1 MTNRNISI
9 GIMMIIAAITIFS
22 NLAGFPLLDPDEPVY
37 AETPKEMLLYH
48 DFLSP
53 KIYGEYW
60 YDKPPMYYWL
70 VVGAYQCFG
79 INDFAARFPSALLA
93 LLSVG
98 CMYLY
103 GKRLFNHNVGIYS
116 ALILTSSIEFFY
128 LSKAAVTDI
137 TLMLCL
143 MISLFAFA
151 SKQFYL
157 YYFFAG
163 LAVLTKGPIG
173 LFFVGI
179 IVLLYLLG
187 KRDLNQLLKMKL
199 FSGSVIFCIVSLP
212 WYAYMYHVHGSA
224 FIDTFLGFHNITR
237 FTSPEHPSGLLWYY
251 YIPVLC
257 IGFFPWISVIFQ
269 AIYRSFID
277 SQKHFNTLF
286 LLNIWAFTVFLFFS
300 VSKTKLV
307 SYILPMFPAL
317 ALILGWY
324 MDKIIH
330 NDFFSQKRHF
340 TWIGLLSLFSGIFI
354 YGCYIGVHEMAKAKL
369 GFLSL
374 GIVIGLMLISTVCS
388 LIKNK
393 IAYAFWSNVVGM
405 MVFSVVLVYSIF
417 PVLAPDFTA
426 YHVSKN
432 FSQQYDGTSHVYVSK
447 FLRPGFSFYT
457 GFYGEELAFSNQSIP
472 DLEKIFE
479 SNTKSYF
486 VLRDIDYAR
495 LPRDVVEKLIII
507 DEVDNK
513 MILLEKRFN
522 K

>member
-1 MTNRNISI
+1 
-9 GIMMIIAAITIFS
+9 
-22 NLAGFPLLDPDEPVY
+22 
-37 AETPKEMLLYH
+37 
-48 DFLSP
+48 
-53 KIYGEYW
+53 
-60 YDKPPMYYWL
+60 
-70 VVGAYQCFG
+70 
-79 INDFAARFPSALLA
+79 
-93 LLSVG
+93 
-98 CMYLY
+98 
-103 GKRLFNHNVGIYS
+103 
-116 ALILTSSIEFFY
+116 
-128 LSKAAVTDI
+128 
-137 TLMLCL
+137 
-143 MISLFAFA
+143 
-151 SKQFYL
+151 
-157 YYFFAG
+157 
-163 LAVLTKGPIG
+163 
-173 LFFVGI
+173 
-179 IVLLYLLG
+179 
-187 KRDLNQLLKMKL
+187 
-199 FSGSVIFCIVSLP
+199 
-212 WYAYMYHVHGSA
+212 
-224 FIDTFLGFHNITR
+224 
-237 FTSPEHPSGLLWYY
+237 
-251 YIPVLC
+251 
-257 IGFFPWISVIFQ
+257 
-269 AIYRSFID
+269 
-277 SQKHFNTLF
+277 
-286 LLNIWAFTVFLFFS
+286 
-300 VSKTKLV
+300 
-307 SYILPMFPAL
+307 
-317 ALILGWY
+317 
-324 MDKIIH
+324 
-330 NDFFSQKRHF
+330 
-340 TWIGLLSLFSGIFI
+340 
-354 YGCYIGVHEMAKAKL
+354 MAKAKL